1 VLVLTAERTL
11 LLIRRR
17 GNPYPCEAHDILR
30 SYSLLTGSIVSGSQR
45 GIHTT
50 SLLFRNKLT
59 KSVTK
64 AFIEM
69 GIAIVEKNIEEV
81 KKKPEIIIEGLEA
94 VQIKSLRDI
103 LKYV

>member
-1 VLVLTAERTL
+1 
-11 LLIRRR
+11 
-17 GNPYPCEAHDILR
+17 
-30 SYSLLTGSIVSGSQR
+30 
-45 GIHTT
+45 
-50 SLLFRNKLT
+50 
-59 KSVTK
+59 
-64 AFIEM
+64 M

>member
-1 VLVLTAERTL
+1 LRGSRHTEIL
-11 LLIRRR
+11 LFT
-17 GNPYPCEAHDILR
+17 YWEHSLR
-30 SYSLLTGSIVSGSQR
+30 FSKRHSHHLFT
-45 GIHTT
+45 
-50 SLLFRNKLT
+50 FRNKLT